1 MLFFLESCF
10 LLDGAAAAL
19 VVLAVILGR
28 KSGLVSGSSP
38 DDLFSSVC
46 KLVPATKDTMAGP
59 FLLKNV
65 RFVGLLVMAVVVPV
79 FVAVVSFGVLESV
92 PVP

>member
-1 MLFFLESCF
+1 ML
-10 LLDGAAAAL
+10 DGGAAAF

-38 DDLFSSVC
+38 DDLLSSC
-46 KLVPATKDTMAGP
+46 CRWAPATKETMAGP

-65 RFVGLLVMAVVVPV
+65 RFVGLLVIAVVVPV
-79 FVAVVSFGVLESV
+79 LVAVVSFGVLESV
-92 PVP
+92 VA